1 MQGSCTPEIRS
12 VVSTTCA
19 KGVRMNAD
27 EILMDTE
34 ERMEKALG
42 VLKHALAGIRT
53 GRANPGLVDSLRI
66 DVYGS
71 PTPIKAI
78 ASVGA
83 PEPTQLVIRPFD
95 PGTLK
100 DIEKGIQASGLG
112 FNPQSDG
119 RLIRINIPPLS
130 TEVRRKL
137 VARIKELTEEAKVAI
152 RNVRRD
158 GNKAA
163 EQGQKDKELTEDDRD
178 RIKEEVQELTKNYEN
193 SAVDLATNKEKEV
206 LED

>member
-1 MQGSCTPEIRS
+1 MT
-12 VVSTTCA
+12 
-19 KGVRMNAD
+19 AD

-42 VLKHALAGIRT
+42 VLKHALGGIRT

-66 DVYGS
+66 EVYGS

-78 ASVGA
+78 ATVGC
-83 PEPTQLVIRPFD
+83 PEPTQIVIRPFD
-95 PGTLK
+95 PSTLK
-100 DIEKGIQASGLG
+100 DIEKGIQTSGLG
-112 FNPQSDG
+112 FNPQNDG
-119 RLIRINIPPLS
+119 RLIRINVPPLS

-137 VARIKELTEEAKVAI
+137 VARIKELTEEAKVAV

-163 EQGQKDKELTEDDRD
+163 EQSQKDKELTEDERD
-178 RIKEEVQELTKNYEN
+178 AVKEEIQELTKKYEN
-193 SAVDLATNKEKEV
+193 YATDLAGGKETEV
-206 LED
+206 MET

>member
-1 MQGSCTPEIRS
+1 MT
-12 VVSTTCA
+12 
-19 KGVRMNAD
+19 AD
-27 EILMDTE
+27 EILLDTE
-34 ERMEKALG
+34 ERMEKALS
-42 VLKHALAGIRT
+42 VLKHSLTGIRT
-53 GRANPGLVDSLRI
+53 GRANPGLVDSLRVE
-66 DVYGS
+66 VYGS
-71 PTPIKAI
+71 PTPIKSI

-95 PGTLK
+95 PGTIK

-119 RLIRINIPPLS
+119 RVIRINIPPLS

-137 VARIKELTEEAKVAI
+137 VARIKELTEEAKVAV

-163 EQGQKDKELTEDDRD
+163 EQGQKDKTLTEDDRD
-178 RIKEEVQELTKNYEN
+178 AIKEEIQELTKKYEN
-193 SAVDLATNKEKEV
+193 AATNLADAKEKEV